1 MRTMRTIVLACLG
14 LLGGASCHPLHSRQP
29 QLGALAPRPHRSLHH
44 RSLHALRGGGRTVAV
59 VEPPPPP
66 QRSGE
71 GRHSLK
77 LFSLCA
83 AIVLSWIGGATVL
96 TLALTLTLPLTLT
109 HLDRRRDG
117 LVRVRVRVS
126 G

>member
-1 MRTMRTIVLACLG
+1 MRAMRTIVLACLG

-29 QLGALAPRPHRSLHH
+29 QLGAPAPRPHRSLH
-44 RSLHALRGGGRTVAV
+44 SLRGGGRTIAV

-117 LVRVRVRVS
+117 LVRVRVRVRVS